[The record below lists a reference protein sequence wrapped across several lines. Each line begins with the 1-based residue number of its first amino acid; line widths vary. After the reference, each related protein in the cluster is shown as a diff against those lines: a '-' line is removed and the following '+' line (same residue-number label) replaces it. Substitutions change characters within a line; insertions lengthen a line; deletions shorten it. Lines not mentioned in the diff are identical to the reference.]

1 MLCYFTT
8 QVNNDFSLISD
19 KVACIEHIAQLC
31 HCHGSRKCLRYR
43 YTLDELP
50 AMIRGLGKRVEGYE
64 LWSHN
69 VKAVFNAKGAERV
82 GKSFGQFC

>member
-1 MLCYFTT
+1 MFRKIFCVIL
-8 QVNNDFSLISD
+8 D

-31 HCHGSRKCLRYR
+31 HCPSSRKCLRYR

-50 AMIRGLGKRVEGYE
+50 AMIRGLGKKVEGYE

-69 VKAVFNAKGAERV
+69 VKAVFGAKGKERV
-82 GKSFGQFC
+82 GK